1 MALITYDTL
10 DTTYTIMEHLISF
23 VEDQAWFNWVAAIVL
38 AASTFAAATPT
49 PKKGGW
55 LSKVY
60 WVVDFLAVNI
70 GKAKDKGEDG
80 QEGE

>member
-1 MALITYDTL
+1 METLIT
-10 DTTYTIMEHLISF
+10 F

-38 AASTFAAATPT
+38 AASAFAAATPT

-55 LSKVY
+55 LSKIY

-70 GKAKDKGEDG
+70 GKAKDKGEDAP
-80 QEGE
+80 ESPPETE